1 MVRNSTSNPWGIF
14 ILNNM
19 KTCTKCKVEKQFSKF
34 GKLKASKNGY
44 RSECKLCVKKY
55 RLKNLEHISE
65 YNRNYVLNNKENKKL
80 YKLKNK
86 EKIKEQDKHYRLNN
100 KEKYKQWRIDN
111 RKLISNNLNEY
122 NKHKKLKDP
131 LFKLSCN
138 IRSLIGN
145 SIKRQGYKKTSS
157 TFEILGCSF
166 EEFKQ
171 HLENQFTKEMNW
183 NNAGKWHIDHI
194 YPVSLATDENHLI
207 KLNHYTNL
215 QPLWAID
222 NIKKGNRV

>member
-1 MVRNSTSNPWGIF
+1 
-14 ILNNM
+14 M
-19 KTCTKCKVEKQFSKF
+19 KTCKKCKIEKEFNEF
-34 GKLKASKNGY
+34 GGLTASKDGY
-44 RSECKLCVKKY
+44 RSECKMCVKEY
-55 RLKNLEHISE
+55 RLRNSEHIVE
-65 YNRNYVLNNKENKKL
+65 YNKKYKLNNPSYHKL

-86 EKIKEQDKHYRLNN
+86 QKIKEQNKQNRLNN
-100 KEKYKQWRIDN
+100 KDRYEQWRISNKKSINNKINQYNKN
-111 RKLISNNLNEY
+111 RKSI
-122 NKHKKLKDP
+122 DP

-138 IRSLIGN
+138 LRTLIYN

-157 TFEILGCSF
+157 TFEILGCTF

-171 HLENQFTKEMNW
+171 HLENQFTEGMTW
-183 NNAGKWHIDHI
+183 NNAGEWHIDHI

-222 NIKKGNRV
+222 NLKKSNKY